1 MYDVERDIPT
11 RPERP
16 QMPAHKPGGGSL
28 LPIILVLVPL
38 LILMM
43 GIVAFTGLAGLLM
56 MAVIASVPAFM
67 FLHYLLWGYWLG
79 KSIRE
84 VDDEERDEGEQRD

>member
-16 QMPAHKPGGGSL
+16 QTPARKPGGGSL
-28 LPIILVLVPL
+28 LPVILVLVPL
-38 LILMM
+38 LILMV

-79 KSIRE
+79 KSIRDAE
-84 VDDEERDEGEQRD
+84 DSKENDAPPGN

>member
-16 QMPAHKPGGGSL
+16 QIPARKPGGGSL
-28 LPIILVLVPL
+28 LPVIMVLVPL
-38 LILMM
+38 LILMV

-56 MAVIASVPAFM
+56 MAAIASVPAFM
-67 FLHYLLWGYWLG
+67 ILHYLLWGYWLG

-84 VDDEERDEGEQRD
+84 ADDQERDEGAQGD